1 MGSVTLTHLIGEFL
15 KAVAVQER
23 SIWREADIAQAIAR
37 RYGPK
42 GLQALHAQA
51 GLSVHRLEVMARI
64 ARAYPEGERYAV
76 SFAHHVAALGAHR
89 LFADGAPEHEPAYW
103 LQRAVTQH
111 WSRSQMLMRMR
122 RTVTVDAD
130 EATRRRTVNRR
141 FVEAAQHHQEIRTAA
156 AAFNGQEALFWQS
169 YVLVVDI
176 PVGESLTPEDVLARV
191 LHALG
196 EQLPQVAVVPATQP
210 A

>member
-23 SIWREADIAQAIAR
+23 SIWQEADIARAIAR
-37 RYGPK
+37 RYGSK
-42 GLQALHAQA
+42 GLRALHEQA
-51 GLSVHRLEVMARI
+51 GLSVNRLETMARI
-64 ARAYPEGERYAV
+64 ARAYPEGQRYAV
-76 SFAHHVAALGAHR
+76 AFDQHEAALGAR
-89 LFADGAPEHEPAYW
+89 TLFPDGTPEHEPAYW
-103 LQRAVTQH
+103 LKRALQHH
-111 WSRSQMLMRMR
+111 WSRRQMVAHIR
-122 RTVTVDAD
+122 RTITVDAD

-141 FVEAAQHHQEIRTAA
+141 FVEAARHHQEIQTAA

-176 PVGESLTPEDVLARV
+176 PVGETLAPEDVLM
-191 LHALG
+191 HALG